1 MSQTLDKL
9 VHAIEAERG
18 RWGGEGRAAFLDFD
32 MRAENSYDLTA
43 REASGF
49 LRSEKNR
56 EILRKRLGAASIDY
70 RPSKYHKASGGGHDV
85 GFVKYRT
92 SPARRDPPSV
102 LVKFGEALEPVH
114 ATKKGARQL
123 DREIAA
129 AIAYEA
135 TRASGTYYL
144 MALDAW
150 PSDPVGQPLDLEFQS
165 RPTAK
170 RAAMKLVREGVHPR
184 VEVWHRWRGDNYMQG
199 LASKEGWA
207 DV

>member
-1 MSQTLDKL
+1 MMKKT
-9 VHAIEAERG
+9 
-18 RWGGEGRAAFLDFD
+18 AAQL
-32 MRAENSYDLTA
+32 
-43 REASGF
+43 
-49 LRSEKNR
+49 NR
-56 EILRKRLGAASIDY
+56 EIADASIDY

-102 LVKFGEALEPVH
+102 LVKFGEALEPMSTH

-123 DREIAA
+123 DREIAT

-150 PSDPVGQPLDLEFQS
+150 PSDPVGQPLDLEFRS

-170 RAAMKLVREGVHPR
+170 RAAMKLVREGAHPR
-184 VEVWHRWRGDNYMQG
+184 VEVWHRWRGANYMQG